1 MSEITAG
8 LHQGRYHQ
16 GKLRVN
22 RYNPFVAYVGSE
34 SVGEE
39 ILINGRQDM
48 NRAFDGDV
56 VAVELLPQSLLPGSQ
71 AGKIADRDGEYK
83 KHLSSSSHIISTV
96 KQETI
101 SLAVKQKFKYFR
113 CCR

>member
-56 VAVELLPQSLLPGSQ
+56 VAVEVKLERLQTEMVST
-71 AGKIADRDGEYK
+71 K
-83 KHLSSSSHIISTV
+83 KNLSSSSHIISTV
-96 KQETI
+96 KQEMI
-101 SLAVKQKFKYFR
+101 SLAVKLKFMYFC